1 MDDMIREE
9 QLKLANH
16 FKGLSADERQ
26 KQGFALMCYLQGY
39 EAGYQSALQSEK
51 KSGRKDG

>member
-1 MDDMIREE
+1 VDDMIREE
-9 QLKLANH
+9 QIKLANH

-39 EAGYQSALQSEK
+39 EAGYQSAMQNESQSVK
-51 KSGRKDG
+51 RDG